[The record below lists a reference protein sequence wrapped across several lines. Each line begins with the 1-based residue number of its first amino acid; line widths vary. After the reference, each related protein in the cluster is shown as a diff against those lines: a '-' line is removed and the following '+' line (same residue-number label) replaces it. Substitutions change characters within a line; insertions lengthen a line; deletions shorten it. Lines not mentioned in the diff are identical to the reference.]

1 MRHLAAELGAAALAA
16 PGGARLERG
25 DLAAL
30 GPGRAVPA
38 GAVVAFCLS
47 DPAALIRGV
56 VALDGHAGAML
67 LLSGALA
74 REAAEALIARAG
86 AGVLVT
92 DRADLAPGCATVGIA
107 DAAVAG
113 GVRAGD
119 AQTRW
124 LLTTSGTTGLSKI
137 VAHTLGSL
145 SRSVYRFGGQAAPVW
160 GLVYDPTRFAGMQVT
175 LQALIGGGTLV
186 AADTHLPLAEQVAA
200 LAGAG
205 VTHLSATPTLWRRL
219 LMVPGIGALALK
231 QATLGGEI
239 ADQTV
244 LDAVA
249 RAFPGARVT
258 HIYASTEAG
267 VGFSVNDGQAGFPAD
282 YLNAAPGGV
291 RLKLADDM
299 LWLKPPVMAPQTGG
313 ATVEIDAEGYVR
325 SGDLVRIEDGRI
337 HFLGRENGLI
347 NVGGVKIY
355 PETVENVVKTVPGVA
370 LVQVSAKKNP
380 LTGTLVLAEVA
391 LAPGAEAERV
401 RRAIQETCRAALV
414 REAVPA
420 IIRFVDGF
428 ETNAAGKLVRITK
441 GAA

>member
-1 MRHLAAELGAAALAA
+1 MMHLAAELGVAALVSPA
-16 PGGARLERG
+16 GARLERS
-25 DLAAL
+25 DMAAL
-30 GPGRAVPA
+30 GPGGAVPA
-38 GAVVAFCLS
+38 GAMVAFCLS
-47 DPAALIRGV
+47 DPAALIRCV
-56 VALDGHAGAML
+56 VALDGHAGSML

-74 REAAEALIARAG
+74 KDAAGALIARAG
-86 AGVLVT
+86 ADILVT
-92 DRADLAPGCATVGIA
+92 DRGDLAPDCPVIGVG
-107 DAAVAG
+107 DASVAG
-113 GVRAGD
+113 RARVAD
-119 AQTRW
+119 HETRW
-124 LLTTSGTTGLSKI
+124 LLTTSGTTGLPKI

-160 GLVYDPTRFAGMQVT
+160 GLLYDPTRFAGMQVT

-219 LMVPGIGALALK
+219 LMVPGIGALGLR

-239 ADQTV
+239 ADQPV
-244 LDAVA
+244 LDAVT
-249 RAFPGARVT
+249 RAFPAARVT

-282 YLNAAPGGV
+282 YLKAAPGGV
-291 RLKLADDM
+291 RLKLAEDM

-313 ATVEIDAEGYVR
+313 ATVEIDAEGFVR
-325 SGDLVRIEDGRI
+325 SGDLVREEAGRI

-380 LTGTLVLAEVA
+380 LTGTLVLAEVTLAEGA
-391 LAPGAEAERV
+391 LAETV
-401 RRAIQETCRAALV
+401 RKAIQETCRAALV

-428 ETNAAGKLVRITK
+428 ETNAAGKLVRISG